1 MLPFH
6 DDVRILRKTRASKN
20 YVETYEVETIDNK
33 SRSDSLSLS
42 KNSIKTYS
50 MIYWEKKESLKIS

>member
-50 MIYWEKKESLKIS
+50 MIY